1 MNKTKNGLQAGGY
14 IRYLSVLAIFI
25 TGTILVV
32 QDMTCKG
39 AGNPVFGTVIKFSD
53 IHDHNGLQRMVVVQ
67 LTDNTMAR
75 APVSENHTL
84 RPGSTAQLLKHTSS
98 IHRASRFSFVRYTD
112 NFIQTSK

>member
-1 MNKTKNGLQAGGY
+1 MSVIKGVRQTRGY
-14 IRYLSVLAIFI
+14 LRYISVLAIFI
-25 TGTILVV
+25 VSLILVI

-39 AGNPVFGTVIKFSD
+39 AGMPVFGTVIKFSD
-53 IHDHNGLQRMVVVQ
+53 IYDHNGLQRMVVVK

-75 APVSENHTL
+75 APVSESHTL

-112 NFIQTSK
+112 TFIHTSK